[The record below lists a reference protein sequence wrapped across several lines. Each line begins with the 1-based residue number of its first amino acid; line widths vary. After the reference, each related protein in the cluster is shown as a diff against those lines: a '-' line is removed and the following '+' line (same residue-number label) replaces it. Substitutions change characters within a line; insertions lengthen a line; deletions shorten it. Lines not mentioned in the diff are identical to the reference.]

1 MQEELMQEVVEVE
14 TAGEKGSRRAFLG
27 RVAAMGIGA
36 AVLGATSAT
45 QIAQAMPA
53 PTAKPS
59 FVAA

>member
-1 MQEELMQEVVEVE
+1 MQEVVEIEAVSE
-14 TAGEKGSRRAFLG
+14 TGSRRAFLG
-27 RVAAMGIGA
+27 RITVMGIGA
-36 AVLGATSAT
+36 TVLGATSAT

>member
-1 MQEELMQEVVEVE
+1 MQEELMENEVVE
-14 TAGEKGSRRAFLG
+14 TASEKGSRRAFLG

-53 PTAKPS
+53 LTAKPS